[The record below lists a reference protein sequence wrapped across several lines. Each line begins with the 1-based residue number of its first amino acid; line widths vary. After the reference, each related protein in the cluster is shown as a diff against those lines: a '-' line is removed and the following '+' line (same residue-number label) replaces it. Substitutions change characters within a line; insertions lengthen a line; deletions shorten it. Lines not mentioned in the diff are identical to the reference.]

1 MFLLII
7 IIFTL
12 IIPVVRRVLYVYIP
26 MTPHFAYWKMIDIY
40 RYFKNKEWKD
50 FKGYGLHIYVGL
62 FGAGKTISMVEKARR
77 IAKAYPQVT
86 ILTNIKL
93 FDFPEH
99 SKIEPLIN
107 FKQIIDAP
115 GDTLILIDEI
125 SSILNSRRW
134 DKEGV
139 PAALLGQL
147 LQIRKQRKMLLATA
161 QRFLHVDK
169 LVRDITF
176 TVRDCNTI
184 SGRWTFTKIYD
195 AWDYER
201 ATDMKPVYPIG
212 HSTFIQTDKLR
223 ASYDTYELIDSLKK
237 EEFLTDGEVIA
248 RQGAA
253 NGDIV
258 VAIDTKKPK
267 RKLFK

>member
-7 IIFTL
+7 IGLTL
-12 IIPVVRRVLYVYIP
+12 IIPIVRRVLYVYIP
-26 MTPHFAYWKMIDIY
+26 MTPHFAYWKVIDIY
-40 RYFKNKEWKD
+40 RYIKNKEYKD
-50 FKGYGLHIYVGL
+50 FTGFGLHIYVGL

-86 ILTNIKL
+86 VLTNIKL
-93 FDFPEH
+93 FDFPAH
-99 SKIEPLIN
+99 TTIEPLIN

-115 GDTLILIDEI
+115 GNTLILIDEI

-184 SGRWTFTKIYD
+184 AGRWTFTKIYD

-201 ATDMKPVYPIG
+201 STDMKPVYPIG
-212 HSTFIQTDKLR
+212 HSTFIQTDKIR
-223 ASYDTYELIDSLKK
+223 QSYDTYELIDSFKK
-237 EEFLTDGEVIA
+237 EDFLSDGEVIA
-248 RQGAA
+248 RQGAVSS
-253 NGDIV
+253 DIV
-258 VAIDTKKPK
+258 VAIDTKPK